1 MSINLVDFVKD
12 NVFSSFNSDNFSKDK
27 LTKEN
32 ALKLIKLSILINGKG
47 EIKELPEEIKKQIK
61 VKTLDGELVNL
72 DNSIWINH
80 GDFDVMPTVELD
92 MGEKYFND
100 LLEIITYSAE
110 GCDGIREELKPY
122 KAKFEDKFSHADIL
136 DVRNIIE
143 ELNSGILD
151 FFEGNTGCLEEIIDS
166 VGDADLCDFVDTDN
180 PYITTIFSEL
190 SDQSKRDINK
200 YAEQINYLSQ
210 LLNYR

>member
-1 MSINLVDFVKD
+1 MSIDLVKFVEE

-27 LTKEN
+27 LTDKN

-47 EIKELPEEIKKQIK
+47 EIKELPKEIKDLIK
-61 VKTLDGELVNL
+61 VKSINGELINL
-72 DNSIWINH
+72 DNSIWMSH

-100 LLEIITYSAE
+100 LLDIITYSAE
-110 GCDGIREELKPY
+110 GSDKIREELKDCQ
-122 KAKFEDKFSHADIL
+122 AKFIAKFSQKDIIA
-136 DVRNIIE
+136 VRNIIE
-143 ELNSGILD
+143 ELNFGILD
-151 FFEGNTGCLEEIIDS
+151 FFEGDTGCLEEIIDS
-166 VGDADLCDFVDTDN
+166 VGDADLCDFVDADN
-180 PYITTIFSEL
+180 PYIATIFSEL